1 VSARTEVPP
10 GVAALD
16 ALAGQLLLRAGVR
29 VGVAHTIVELGAVHR
44 LRHREI
50 SSETF
55 TPQGSEPDVLGP
67 DPYDDHALHLAAWR
81 GTELVATMRL
91 VLPVPGRSLPTEDA
105 FGLQV
110 EPRGEVVDVGRLL
123 AGSGHRG
130 DPAHRA
136 WGGLFGLA
144 WQEARARSYTVMAA
158 VASKRL
164 VERFSSL
171 GVNVELLGEPRRDS
185 GAELYPLRLD
195 PAASEPPDWF

>member
-1 VSARTEVPP
+1 MSARTEVPP

-50 SSETF
+50 SSESF
-55 TPQGSEPDVLGP
+55 TPLGSEPDVLGP
-67 DPYDDHALHLAAWR
+67 DPYDDRALHLAAWR
-81 GTELVATMRL
+81 GTSLVATIRL

-105 FGLQV
+105 FGLRI
-110 EPRGEVVDVGRLL
+110 EPRGEVVDIGRLL
-123 AGSGHRG
+123 AGPGHLG

-144 WQEARARSYTVMAA
+144 WQEARARSYTVMAG

-164 VERFSSL
+164 VERYRSL
-171 GVNVELLGEPRRDS
+171 GVNVELLGEPRTDS
-185 GAELYPLRLD
+185 GVEVYPLRLD
-195 PAASEPPDWF
+195 PAAGDPPDWF